1 MVGICYPHTVGAVP
15 AGLQLIFDMI
25 NFLIPRG
32 CVVAREEVAD
42 WRTLMRFG
50 LLGPAGEKAQRTRQ
64 SLDVGKRPSVLR

>member
-25 NFLIPRG
+25 NFLIPRR